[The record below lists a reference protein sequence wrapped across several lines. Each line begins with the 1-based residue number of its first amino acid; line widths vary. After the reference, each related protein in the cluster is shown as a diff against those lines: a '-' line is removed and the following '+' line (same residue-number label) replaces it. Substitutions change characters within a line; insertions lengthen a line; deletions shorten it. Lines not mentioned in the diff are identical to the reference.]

1 MSKDQITERTI
12 KSLAR
17 HPYLWALGLCLFAE
31 PLIDGTRLQY
41 KGVWVFGAGT
51 AVLILLYYFSDMKR
65 FRQQINSAMLIGIG
79 FTVKLAYVMNTSI
92 YVRQHDVR
100 SFGGDSGHCGYIE
113 YLLFNHHLPDFD
125 IRERWQFCHPPL
137 HHAISAVW
145 IYINENI
152 LGAGHDTA
160 RESLQTLTLF
170 YSMCIMITAYKLLRY
185 FGLNGK
191 ALFIPLLI
199 INFHPS
205 FIILSGS
212 INNDV
217 LSVALIMGAV
227 LSALNWY
234 RDRKMSSIIK
244 TALCI
249 GLGMMTKVSAA
260 IIAPPTALL
269 FLIVF
274 IKHFKGEWKKLLCQF
289 MIFGVICLPL
299 GLWFGVRNY
308 IKWEIPL
315 TYVQKME
322 KTELQYIGDQ
332 SFSDRV
338 TDYSP
343 KQLDSVYL
351 QWAWK
356 DDDGN
361 TQGYNEYNPMIAA
374 MKTSVFGEFVNEQ
387 SFENAPYLNF
397 AAKILFWDNVLI
409 AAAALVCMI
418 AFLFIRSDA
427 DSAQKLF
434 LVSFWLAMMLSFY
447 KMAHDY
453 PFTCTM
459 NFRYI
464 TPTVMIGC
472 LFIGFALNKLKDH
485 GSKARYIKY
494 IAEACVMMFSSAS
507 TLVYLTLV

>member
-1 MSKDQITERTI
+1 MI
-12 KSLAR
+12 KSTAR
-17 HPYLWALGLCLFAE
+17 HPYLWALGLCLLAE

-41 KGVWVFGAGT
+41 KGAWVFGAGT
-51 AVLILLYYFSDMKR
+51 AVLIFLYYFADMKK

-79 FTVKLAYVMNTSI
+79 FMVKLAYVMNTSI

-100 SFGGDSGHCGYIE
+100 NFGGDSGHCGYIE

-137 HHAISAVW
+137 HHAISALW
-145 IYINENI
+145 IHINENI
-152 LGAGHDTA
+152 LGVGYDPA

-170 YSMCIMITAYKLLRY
+170 YSMCIMITAYKLLKY
-185 FGLNGK
+185 FGLKGK
-191 ALFIPLLI
+191 ALFIPILI

-205 FIILSGS
+205 FILLSGS

-260 IIAPPTALL
+260 IVAVPIGLL
-269 FLIVF
+269 FMVVF
-274 IKHFKGEWKKLLCQF
+274 FSHIRTDAKKLIGQF
-289 MIFGVICLPL
+289 AVFGLICVPL
-299 GLWFGVRNY
+299 GLWFGLRNY
-308 IKWEIPL
+308 IKWDMPI
-315 TYVQKME
+315 TYVQKMDKSE
-322 KTELQYIGDQ
+322 TQYIGDQ

-338 TDYSP
+338 TDFSP
-343 KQLDSVYL
+343 KQLESIYL
-351 QWAWK
+351 QWATEN
-356 DDDGN
+356 DDGSI
-361 TQGYNEYNPMIAA
+361 QGYNEYNPIIAA
-374 MKTSVFGEFVNEQ
+374 TKTSVFGEFVNEQ

-397 AAKILFWDNVLI
+397 TAKILFWDNVLI
-409 AAAALVCMI
+409 AAAALICMI
-418 AFLFIRSDA
+418 SFLFVRSDA

-434 LVSFWLAMMLSFY
+434 LFSFRLAMMMSFY

-464 TPTVMIGC
+464 TPTVIIGSI
-472 LFIGFALNKLKDH
+472 FIGFTLNRLKDF
-485 GSKARYIKY
+485 GSKAKY
-494 IAEACVMMFSSAS
+494 IEHTAEACVLIFSAASALIYLS
-507 TLVYLTLV
+507 LV

>member
-1 MSKDQITERTI
+1 M
-12 KSLAR
+12 
-17 HPYLWALGLCLFAE
+17 
-31 PLIDGTRLQY
+31 
-41 KGVWVFGAGT
+41 
-51 AVLILLYYFSDMKR
+51 LILLYYFSDMKR

-79 FTVKLAYVMNTSI
+79 FLLKLAYVMNTSI

-145 IYINENI
+145 IHINENI
-152 LGAGHDTA
+152 LLTGHDPA

-191 ALFIPLLI
+191 ALYIPLLI

-205 FIILSGS
+205 FILFSGS

-217 LSVALIMGAV
+217 LSVAFIMGGV

-234 RDRKMSSIIK
+234 RDRKMPSIIK

-260 IIAPPTALL
+260 VAAVPIGLL
-269 FLIVF
+269 FMAVF
-274 IKHFKGEWKKLLCQF
+274 FSHIKTDAKKLIGQF
-289 MIFGVICLPL
+289 AVFGFICVPL
-299 GLWFGVRNY
+299 GLCFGVRNY
-308 IKWEIPL
+308 IKWDMPL
-315 TYVQKME
+315 TYVQQMDKSEM
-322 KTELQYIGDQ
+322 QYIGDQ
-332 SFSDRV
+332 SFSERV
-338 TDYSP
+338 TDFSP
-343 KQLDSVYL
+343 KQLESVYL
-351 QWAWK
+351 QWKWE
-356 DDDGN
+356 DEDGN
-361 TQGYNEYNPMIAA
+361 IQGYNEYNPMIAA

-387 SFENAPYLNF
+387 SFDNAPYLNF

-418 AFLFIRSDA
+418 AFLFIRCGA
-427 DSAQKLF
+427 DIFQKLF
-434 LVSFWLAMMLSFY
+434 LASFWLAMMLSFY

-464 TPTVMIGC
+464 TPTVIIGC
-472 LFIGFALNKLKDH
+472 IFLGFALNKLKDC
-485 GSKARYIKY
+485 GSKAKY
-494 IAEACVMMFSSAS
+494 IERTSEVCVLMFSASSA
-507 TLVYLTLV
+507 LIYLTLV

>member
-1 MSKDQITERTI
+1 MI
-12 KSLAR
+12 KSTAR
-17 HPYLWALGLCLFAE
+17 HPYLWALGLCLLAE

-41 KGVWVFGAGT
+41 KGAWVFGAGT
-51 AVLILLYYFSDMKR
+51 AVLIFLYYFADMKR

-79 FTVKLAYVMNTSI
+79 FMVKLAYVMNTSI

-100 SFGGDSGHCGYIE
+100 NFGGDSGHCGYIE

-137 HHAISAVW
+137 HHAISALW
-145 IYINENI
+145 IHINENI
-152 LGAGHDTA
+152 FGVGYDPA

-170 YSMCIMITAYKLLRY
+170 YSMCIMITAYKLLKY
-185 FGLNGK
+185 FGLKGK
-191 ALFIPLLI
+191 ALFIPILI

-205 FIILSGS
+205 FILLSGS

-217 LSVALIMGAV
+217 LSVAFIMGAV

-234 RDRKMSSIIK
+234 RDSKMSSIIK

-274 IKHFKGEWKKLLCQF
+274 IKHFKGEWKKLVCQF
-289 MIFGVICLPL
+289 VLFGVICLPL

-308 IKWEIPL
+308 FKWDIPL

-338 TDYSP
+338 TDFSP
-343 KQLDSVYL
+343 KQLESIYL
-351 QWAWK
+351 QWATEN
-356 DDDGN
+356 DDGSI
-361 TQGYNEYNPMIAA
+361 QGYNEYNPIIAA
-374 MKTSVFGEFVNEQ
+374 TKTSVFGEFVNEQ

-397 AAKILFWDNVLI
+397 TAKILFWDNVLI
-409 AAAALVCMI
+409 AAAALICMI
-418 AFLFIRSDA
+418 SFLFVRSDA

-434 LVSFWLAMMLSFY
+434 LFSFRLAMMMSFY

-464 TPTVMIGC
+464 TPTVIIGSI
-472 LFIGFALNKLKDH
+472 FIGFTLNRLKDC
-485 GSKARYIKY
+485 GSKAKY
-494 IAEACVMMFSSAS
+494 IEHTAEACVLIFSAASALIYLS
-507 TLVYLTLV
+507 LV

>member
-1 MSKDQITERTI
+1 MI
-12 KSLAR
+12 KSIAR
-17 HPYLWALGLCLFAE
+17 HPYLWALGLCLLAE

-41 KGVWVFGAGT
+41 KGAWVFGAGT
-51 AVLILLYYFSDMKR
+51 AVLIFLYYFSDMKR

-79 FTVKLAYVMNTSI
+79 FMVKLAYVMNTSI

-100 SFGGDSGHCGYIE
+100 NFGGDSGHCGYIE

-137 HHAISAVW
+137 HHAISALW
-145 IYINENI
+145 IHINENI
-152 LGAGHDTA
+152 LGVGYDPA

-170 YSMCIMITAYKLLRY
+170 YSMCIMITAYKLLKY
-185 FGLNGK
+185 FGLKGK
-191 ALFIPLLI
+191 ALFIPILI

-205 FIILSGS
+205 FILLSGS

-217 LSVALIMGAV
+217 LSVAFIMGAL

-260 IIAPPTALL
+260 IAAVPIGLL
-269 FLIVF
+269 FMVVF
-274 IKHFKGEWKKLLCQF
+274 FSHIRTDAKKLIGQF
-289 MIFGVICLPL
+289 AVFGLICVPL
-299 GLWFGVRNY
+299 GLWFGLRNY
-308 IKWEIPL
+308 IKWDMPI
-315 TYVQKME
+315 TYVQKMDKSE
-322 KTELQYIGDQ
+322 TQYIGDQ
-332 SFSDRV
+332 QFSDRA
-338 TDYSP
+338 TDFSLS
-343 KQLDSVYL
+343 QLKSVYL
-351 QWAWK
+351 QWASE
-356 DDDGN
+356 DDNGSI
-361 TQGYNEYNPMIAA
+361 QGYNEYNPIIAA
-374 MKTSVFGEFVNEQ
+374 TKTSVFGEFVNEQ

-397 AAKILFWDNVLI
+397 TAKILFWDSVLI
-409 AAAALVCMI
+409 AAAALICMI
-418 AFLFIRSDA
+418 SFLFVRSDA

-434 LVSFWLAMMLSFY
+434 LFSFRLAMMMSFY

-464 TPTVMIGC
+464 TPTVIIGSI
-472 LFIGFALNKLKDH
+472 FIGFTLNRLKDC
-485 GSKARYIKY
+485 GSKAKY
-494 IAEACVMMFSSAS
+494 IEHTAEGCVLIFSAASALIYLS
-507 TLVYLTLV
+507 LV

>member
-1 MSKDQITERTI
+1 MINST
-12 KSLAR
+12 AR
-17 HPYLWALGLCLFAE
+17 HPYLWALGLCLLAE

-41 KGVWVFGAGT
+41 KGAWVFGAGT
-51 AVLILLYYFSDMKR
+51 TVLIFLYYFADMKK

-79 FTVKLAYVMNTSI
+79 FMVKLAYVMNTSI

-100 SFGGDSGHCGYIE
+100 NFGGDSGHCGYIE

-137 HHAISAVW
+137 HHAISALW
-145 IYINENI
+145 IHINENI
-152 LGAGHDTA
+152 LGVGYDPA

-170 YSMCIMITAYKLLRY
+170 YSMCIMITAYKLLKY
-185 FGLNGK
+185 FGLKGK
-191 ALFIPLLI
+191 ALFIPILI

-205 FIILSGS
+205 FILLSGS

-217 LSVALIMGAV
+217 LSVAFIMGAM

-260 IIAPPTALL
+260 IVAVPIGLL
-269 FLIVF
+269 FMVVF
-274 IKHFKGEWKKLLCQF
+274 FSHIRTDAKKLIGQF
-289 MIFGVICLPL
+289 AVFGLICVPL
-299 GLWFGVRNY
+299 GLWFGLRNY
-308 IKWEIPL
+308 IKWDMPI
-315 TYVQKME
+315 TYVQKMDKSE
-322 KTELQYIGDQ
+322 TQYIGDQ

-338 TDYSP
+338 TDFSP
-343 KQLDSVYL
+343 KQLESIYL
-351 QWAWK
+351 QWATEN
-356 DDDGN
+356 DDGSI
-361 TQGYNEYNPMIAA
+361 QGYNEYNPIIAA
-374 MKTSVFGEFVNEQ
+374 TKTSVFGEFVNEQ

-397 AAKILFWDNVLI
+397 TAKILFWDSVLI
-409 AAAALVCMI
+409 AAAALICMI
-418 AFLFIRSDA
+418 SFLFVRSDA

-434 LVSFWLAMMLSFY
+434 LFSFRLAMMMSFY

-464 TPTVMIGC
+464 TPTVIIGSI
-472 LFIGFALNKLKDH
+472 FIGFTLNRLKDC
-485 GSKARYIKY
+485 GSKAKY
-494 IAEACVMMFSSAS
+494 IEHTAEGCVLIFSAASALIYLS
-507 TLVYLTLV
+507 LV